1 MRKNEPILTVE
12 TIGMDAPIRLSV
24 AARLAFP
31 DGSMTVSG
39 LRKEAARGRLVI
51 ERIAG
56 KDYCTLANIERMRQ
70 LCRVERKVSDC
81 GFVVS
86 DSTRQRS
93 VEPPG
98 SSSTAKSISPQ
109 DALRAKLRRRKPNWR
124 NTSRQNTS
132 PSVRSG
138 T

>member
-12 TIGMDAPIRLSV
+12 TIGMDAPIRLSI

-56 KDYCTLANIERMRQ
+56 KDYCTLANIERMRL
-70 LCRVERKVSDC
+70 LCRVEKKVSAS
-81 GFVVS
+81 GFAAS
-86 DSTRQRS
+86 ESTRQVS
-93 VEPPG
+93 VAPPG
-98 SSSTAKSISPQ
+98 SSSTATI
-109 DALRAKLRRRKPNWR
+109 A
-124 NTSRQNTS
+124 T
-132 PSVRSG
+132 
-138 T
+138 